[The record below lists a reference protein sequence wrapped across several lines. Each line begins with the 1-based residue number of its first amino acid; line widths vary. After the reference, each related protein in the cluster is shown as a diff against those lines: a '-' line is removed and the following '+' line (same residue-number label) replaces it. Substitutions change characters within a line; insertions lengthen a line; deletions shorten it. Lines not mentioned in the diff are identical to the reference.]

1 MVDITNLRNFRMD
14 RLERDVA
21 IVDEHGNPTHQ
32 MQRKW
37 QETVDTLVDA
47 ITVLGDAITA
57 IESA

>member
-1 MVDITNLRNFRMD
+1 MD